1 MAFPQTPVDLRAE
14 MQIGGVWTDITADL
28 YARAPLTIER
38 GRPDE
43 ASSVD
48 PGKATFQ
55 LNNRANKYSPK
66 NPRSANYE
74 RIGRNTPVRFSLP
87 AAESYLK
94 LPGGSANIA
103 STPDHSSLDITG
115 DIDVRAELSMDWH
128 SGIGQILMGK
138 WSAVDGNRSWL
149 WRVFEGF
156 VFFVWCP
163 TGLSSGALTAAVRI
177 PDLPRRAAL
186 RMTLDVNNGAGGR
199 TASLYTAATLAGP
212 WTLAG
217 STTDTGT
224 TSIFSGSASLDIP
237 MTQYTTTI
245 TRYPFV
251 GRFHRAEVRSGI
263 AGSVVASPDVRA
275 LAAGTTAWS
284 DSAGRPWTL
293 AGTAEIV
300 DREYRL
306 HAEVSSWPS
315 RWDVSGKDVYVP
327 VEAAGIMRRL
337 GQGSRPLASTLRRRV
352 PTVGLPVAYWPMEE
366 GRDATQAYSPI
377 DGVAPLATTGL
388 EYASD
393 DGLAGSGPLPKLSAA
408 ASMRGSV
415 PAHTA
420 TGVWMVACM
429 YHSPAEPATETV
441 LLEWTTTGTAQR
453 IVVTAETGNVKV
465 TGYTSTGSTVF
476 AIVVGPTEFHGQW
489 NRLNISAVESG
500 ANVTYDIA
508 WGVVNGDAYGS
519 NTTVAATAGT
529 VTGITTAFG
538 PLAAGLALG
547 HLGVFASTIS
557 EDVYRFGD
565 TGWNSERAD
574 VRFDR
579 LGIEEGVPTSIA
591 DSIGAA
597 EQMGPQRPN
606 SLLTLLRECAD
617 ADGGIMYEE
626 RDRLALRLRPR
637 QSYYNQPV
645 ALTLDYTAEG
655 EVAPPLEPVDD
666 DQHVRNDVTRSRV
679 NGSSAR
685 AVDEISRMGT
695 APPPAGVGV
704 YEDSKSL
711 NLYQD
716 SQVEPIAHWQLHL
729 GTWDEARYPTV
740 HIDLAAAPHLVDEV
754 LGLDIGDRIQIIN
767 PPEWLP
773 PGPIDLIVEG
783 YTEVIGHPN
792 HWNIILNCSPAG
804 PWVVAVADDTTLG
817 RADTSGSVLG
827 AAATN
832 SATTLVV
839 HSTQTAVAWSRP
851 RWSQDPARYPASLQL
866 GGEVVTASAVAEL
879 AADNFG
885 RTVAAGGWGTASDG
899 LHTYT
904 LTGGVSNAERS
915 VASNRGVVTVTGS
928 QTLHRQQTVS
938 ETCVDA
944 DVRCQVAVSATATG
958 GTLNACVLLRWTS
971 STAHYRARVEFT
983 TGGGISV
990 SVTNGATAIGSTVV
1004 TGLTYAPGDTV
1015 EMRVRIIGYR
1025 ILMRVW
1031 RTGTLEPIL
1040 WHIDRTDVSSTN
1052 PSGTVGMS
1060 CHGGTGN
1067 SNASVE
1073 YRFDN
1078 FAVESPQRVT
1088 VTRAVNAVTKAH
1100 AAGTPVR
1107 LAQPARA
1114 AL

>member
-1 MAFPQTPVDLRAE
+1 MAFPQTPIDLRAE

-28 YARAPLTIER
+28 YRRAPLSIER

-48 PGKATFQ
+48 PSKATFQ
-55 LNNRANKYSPK
+55 LNNRANKYSPR
-66 NPRSANYE
+66 NPRSVNYE

-87 AAESYLK
+87 AAESYLM

-149 WRVFEGF
+149 WRVFEGWAY
-156 VFFVWCP
+156 FVWSP

-199 TASLYTAATLAGP
+199 TASLYTADTLAGP

-217 STTDTGT
+217 TATDTGT
-224 TSIFSGSASLDIP
+224 TSIFSGSASLEIP

-293 AGTAEIV
+293 SGTAEIV

-315 RWDVSGKDVYVP
+315 RWDVSGNDVYVP

-337 GQGSRPLASTLRRRV
+337 GQGSKPLASTLRRRV

-366 GRDATQAYSPI
+366 GRDATQAYSPT
-377 DGVAPLATTGL
+377 DGVAPLATIGFQ
-388 EYASD
+388 YASD
-393 DGLAGSGPLPKLSAA
+393 DGLAGSSPLPKVTAA
-408 ASMRGSV
+408 ASMRGTV

-453 IVVTAETGNVKV
+453 IVLTAETGNIKV

-500 ANVTYDIA
+500 GNVTYDIA
-508 WGVVNGDAYGS
+508 WGVVNGDAYGT

-529 VTGITTAFG
+529 VTGITTVFG
-538 PLAAGLALG
+538 PLAADLAIG

-591 DSIGAA
+591 DSIGSA

-685 AVDEISRMGT
+685 AVDETSSMGT

-704 YEDSKSL
+704 YEDSQSL

-740 HIDLAAAPHLVDEV
+740 HIDLAAAPHLVDAV
-754 LGLDIGDRIQIIN
+754 LALDIGDRIQIIN
-767 PPEWLP
+767 PPTWLP

-792 HWNIILNCSPAG
+792 DWNILLNCSPAG

-827 AAATN
+827 AAATD

-839 HSTQTAVAWSRP
+839 HSEQTAVAWSRP
-851 RWSQDPARYPASLQL
+851 RWSQDPARYPADLQL

-879 AADNFG
+879 AADTFG

-904 LTGGVSNAERS
+904 LTGGTSSERS
-915 VASNRGVVTVTGS
+915 VGSGRGVVTVTSS
-928 QTLHRQQTVS
+928 QTNLRAQTLA
-938 ETCVDA
+938 ETCEDCDIRV
-944 DVRCQVAVSATATG
+944 QVAVSATATG
-958 GTLNACVLLRWTS
+958 GSLAPCVLMRWAS
-971 STAHYRARVEFT
+971 VSVNYRARVEFT
-983 TGGGISV
+983 TGGTISLSA
-990 SVTNGATAIGSTVV
+990 SVGSTIIGSNAATGLSYTPGATFEV
-1004 TGLTYAPGDTV
+1004 
-1015 EMRVRIIGYR
+1015 RVRLIEHR
-1025 ILMRVW
+1025 ILMRIW
-1031 RTGTLEPIL
+1031 PTGTTEPIL
-1040 WHIDRTDVSSTN
+1040 WHLDRTAVTGTIT
-1052 PSGTVGMS
+1052 SGAIGLGTAGL
-1060 CHGGTGN
+1060 TGN

-1073 YRFDN
+1073 YRFDD
-1078 FAVESPQRVT
+1078 FLVESPQRVT

-1100 AAGTPVR
+1100 AAGTRVR